1 MNTIEEFYNDFQ
13 QQIYAFSDVSEDF
26 KAVQFFEKAMEYL
39 IDDGIV
45 EDYSY
50 LPFIKKSMG
59 MKIDG
64 YDFIADRG
72 ILSLFICEYEDDLE
86 LKNLLQSEIDASVRK
101 VIKFLSIY

>member
-50 LPFIKKSMG
+50 LPFIKKSEFF
-59 MKIDG
+59 D
-64 YDFIADRG
+64 
-72 ILSLFICEYEDDLE
+72 
-86 LKNLLQSEIDASVRK
+86 
-101 VIKFLSIY
+101 